1 MSKIHI
7 NKVGLN
13 SREQYDSISFGEK
26 VFVEDMQDKRIPA
39 DYERIDN
46 SRKESPKQTSKKPKK
61 EISFDGFL
69 EISIRLLALSALTF
83 IVYSIFGGIVEKSEL
98 ALSPFGRELG
108 ITLGLF
114 TAISI
119 STILFL
125 FSKTKVKI
133 HVKNAH
139 MHIKSF
145 RGINHVI
152 PIEAIADCKV
162 NIFRNAHSIKT
173 FVTSKK
179 YKINLEAGLLITF
192 KDGRNLLIA
201 SSNSYP
207 SNKNLVFN

>member
-26 VFVEDMQDKRIPA
+26 IFVEDMQDKRIPA
-39 DYERIDN
+39 DYERVEN
-46 SRKESPKQTSKKPKK
+46 SAKKSQKQTQINSKK
-61 EISFDGFL
+61 EVSFDGFL
-69 EISIRLLALSALTF
+69 EISIRLLALSALAF
-83 IVYSIFGGIVEKSEL
+83 IVYSIFGGMVENSEL

-108 ITLGLF
+108 ITFGIF

-119 STILFL
+119 FTILFL
-125 FSKTKVKI
+125 FSKTKIKI
-133 HVKNAH
+133 YVENTH

-152 PIEAIADCKV
+152 PIESVADCKV
-162 NIFRNAHSIKT
+162 NVFGNAHSINT
-173 FVTSKK
+173 FSTSKR

-192 KDGRNLLIA
+192 KDGKNLLIA

-207 SNKNLVFN
+207 ANKNLVFN